1 MGLFAWL
8 SFLAVPSIFAGG
20 ISTAFLMKYTGV
32 KDHYV
37 TYTGGVWLVQFQNQF
52 SNVANKRICC
62 FKGYC
67 ENVWRHKFYIFRLCK
82 IFACPKFWNL
92 QIQTGIIRWCKK
104 IYDNQSR
111 TGNPTQC
118 TIYILKP
125 FLFIYHSF
133 SDDKNSFI

>member
-52 SNVANKRICC
+52 SNVANQRICC

-67 ENVWRHKFYIFRLCK
+67 ENVWRHKFYFFRLCK

-92 QIQTGIIRWCKK
+92 QIQTGIIWWCKK
-104 IYDNQSR
+104 NIWQPKQNWESYAMYNLHLE
-111 TGNPTQC
+111 
-118 TIYILKP
+118 TI
-125 FLFIYHSF
+125 FIYLSF
-133 SDDKNSFI
+133 VFIW